1 MFFELKSSDQQKQM
15 SALYDVPGILDK
27 RSENLTYGGYFEV
40 NGNVYHIT
48 DKGKIVLKIYKI
60 AIEELHLGTGEVLV
74 AKDR

>member
-1 MFFELKSSDQQKQM
+1 M

-48 DKGKIVLKIYKI
+48 DKEKIILKIYKI
-60 AIEELHLGTGEVLV
+60 AIE
-74 AKDR
+74 K